1 MTGLSQW
8 RSELRGPRLSSSP
21 PAALRL
27 RPASTRVRSLVAF
40 VLACWMVPGFPGSS
54 RFESCSQRSF
64 PRESVW
70 SSVGLHHSSSQR
82 LVLQENRESNQ
93 PVRADPTRLANVGCD
108 SLSCLRAWPLSLRRL
123 RERRFSQSTPAARR
137 DRVDKPGEVS
147 AAAVLV
153 VGCWACCV
161 CRNRPG

>member
-108 SLSCLRAWPLSLRRL
+108 SLSCLRAWPSLSRL
-123 RERRFSQSTPAARR
+123 RERRFTQSTPAARR
-137 DRVDKPGEVS
+137 DRVDKPDEVS
-147 AAAVLV
+147 APAVLV

>member
-1 MTGLSQW
+1 MSQW
-8 RSELRGPRLSSSP
+8 CSELRGPRLASSWP
-21 PAALRL
+21 VALRL
-27 RPASTRVRSLVAF
+27 LLAFTRVRSLVAF
-40 VLACWMVPGFPGSS
+40 VLACWMVPCFSGSS
-54 RFESCSQRSF
+54 RFESCSQRSL

-108 SLSCLRAWPLSLRRL
+108 SLSCLRAWPSLRRL
-123 RERRFSQSTPAARR
+123 RERRFTQSTPAARR
-137 DRVDKPGEVS
+137 DRIDKPGEVS
-147 AAAVLV
+147 APVVLV
-153 VGCWACCV
+153 MGCWACCV